1 MNLPDV
7 IGSESSSS
15 TFSDEAKILA
25 AGARSVVFCFVIVLE
40 SIPHGTRKC
49 PLSFEPEK
57 N

>member
-25 AGARSVVFCFVIVLE
+25 AEARSVVFCFVTVLE